1 MDGLDLSKS
10 QKRIA
15 RELIETG
22 LLKEYENGI
31 RKIDRIISSWKEG
44 RLEIKE
50 TYFKV
55 FEKLGKFDKHI
66 GERYNSMSSSNY
78 LFIIAGQLYDGLI
91 PMKSLDQFDQDVKDK
106 ILFIYGLTDKW

>member
-31 RKIDRIISSWKEG
+31 RKIDGIISAWKGG

-55 FEKLGKFDKHI
+55 FEKLEKFDKHI
-66 GERYNSMSSSNY
+66 GERYNSMSGSNY
-78 LFIIAGQLYDGLI
+78 LFIIVGQLYDGLI
-91 PMKSLDQFDQDVKDK
+91 PMESLDQFDQDVKDK
-106 ILFIYGLTDKW
+106 ILFIYGINDQ

>member
-1 MDGLDLSKS
+1 MNGLDLSKS

-15 RELIETG
+15 RQLIETG
-22 LLKEYENGI
+22 LLKEYEKGI
-31 RKIDRIISSWKEG
+31 GNIDKIISAWKAG

-55 FEKLGKFDKHI
+55 FEKLEKFDKHI
-66 GERYNSMSSSNY
+66 GLRYDGMSGSNY

-91 PMKSLDQFDQDVKDK
+91 PIESLDQFDQDIKDK
-106 ILFIYGLTDKW
+106 ILFLSGIDDK